1 MRKLNFLRLCVLDKA
16 ALERKRDMVQLL
28 FISRNDINNGS
39 QECLWIELIRV
50 KCKPTLICCAYRAP
64 NADLVKSDVIILGKL
79 NTNMMS
85 NSKLPKNDK
94 HELLSFSGTFD
105 LTQLIKEPTRITDT
119 SRTLIDL
126 IFVNNDHRVV
136 KSGVIPVLLSD
147 HYLVFCIL
155 KAGVFIKAELRLFEY
170 RGSCKNF
177 DANLFNNELRNVPW
191 RIAGKESNIDDGLL
205 TRNKLFS
212 EVADSHAPI

>member
-1 MRKLNFLRLCVLDKA
+1 M
-16 ALERKRDMVQLL
+16 
-28 FISRNDINNGS
+28 
-39 QECLWIELIRV
+39 
-50 KCKPTLICCAYRAP
+50 P
-64 NADLVKSDVIILGKL
+64 NADLVKSDVIILGNL

-85 NSKLPKNDK
+85 NSKFPKNDK
-94 HELLSFSGTFD
+94 HELLNFSGTFD

-155 KAGVFIKAELRLFEY
+155 KAGVFIKAQLRSFEY
-170 RGSCKNF
+170 RSYKNF
-177 DANLFNNELRNVPW
+177 DANLFNDELRNVPW
-191 RIAGKESNIDDGLL
+191 RITENESNIDDALL
-205 TRNKLFS
+205 TWNKLCS
-212 EVADSHAPI
+212 EVADSHTPI

>member
-1 MRKLNFLRLCVLDKA
+1 M
-16 ALERKRDMVQLL
+16 
-28 FISRNDINNGS
+28 
-39 QECLWIELIRV
+39 
-50 KCKPTLICCAYRAP
+50 P
-64 NADLVKSDVIILGKL
+64 NVDLVKSDVIILGNL

-94 HELLSFSGTFD
+94 HELLNFSGTFD

-119 SRTLIDL
+119 SRALIDL

-155 KAGVFIKAELRLFEY
+155 KAAVFIKAQLRSFEY
-170 RGSCKNF
+170 RSYKNF
-177 DANLFNNELRNVPW
+177 DANLFNDELRNVPW
-191 RIAGKESNIDDGLL
+191 RITENEWKNETGFIERHWNQTPLNTGTPIENWE
-205 TRNKLFS
+205 TRS
-212 EVADSHAPI
+212 TA

>member
-1 MRKLNFLRLCVLDKA
+1 M
-16 ALERKRDMVQLL
+16 
-28 FISRNDINNGS
+28 
-39 QECLWIELIRV
+39 
-50 KCKPTLICCAYRAP
+50 P
-64 NADLVKSDVIILGKL
+64 NVDLVKSDVIILGNL

-94 HELLSFSGTFD
+94 HELLNFSGTFD

-119 SRTLIDL
+119 SRALIDL

-155 KAGVFIKAELRLFEY
+155 KAGVFIKAQLRSFEY
-170 RGSCKNF
+170 RSYKNF
-177 DANLFNNELRNVPW
+177 DANLFNDELRNVPW
-191 RIAGKESNIDDGLL
+191 RITENEWKNETGFIERHWNQTPLNTGTPIENWE
-205 TRNKLFS
+205 TRS
-212 EVADSHAPI
+212 TA

>member
-1 MRKLNFLRLCVLDKA
+1 M
-16 ALERKRDMVQLL
+16 
-28 FISRNDINNGS
+28 
-39 QECLWIELIRV
+39 
-50 KCKPTLICCAYRAP
+50 P
-64 NADLVKSDVIILGKL
+64 NVDLVKSDVIILGNL

-94 HELLSFSGTFD
+94 HELLNFSGTFD

-155 KAGVFIKAELRLFEY
+155 KAGVFIKAQLRSFEY
-170 RGSCKNF
+170 RSYKNF
-177 DANLFNNELRNVPW
+177 DV
-191 RIAGKESNIDDGLL
+191 IYQ
-205 TRNKLFS
+205 T
-212 EVADSHAPI
+212 